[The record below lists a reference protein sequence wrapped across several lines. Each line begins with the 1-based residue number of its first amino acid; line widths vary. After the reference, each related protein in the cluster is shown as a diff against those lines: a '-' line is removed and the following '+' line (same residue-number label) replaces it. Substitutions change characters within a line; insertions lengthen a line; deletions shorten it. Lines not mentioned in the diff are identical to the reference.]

1 MKENKDRLVKLMN
14 EEKAVVMICG
24 KTKMGQDVQ
33 LVLKEWLGLDGFKTM
48 EMNGRIVKELWTS

>member
-1 MKENKDRLVKLMN
+1 MVGLIK

-33 LVLKEWLGLDGFKTM
+33 TMLKEWLGIDEFKKM
-48 EMNGRIVKELWTS
+48 EKNGRIVKELWTS